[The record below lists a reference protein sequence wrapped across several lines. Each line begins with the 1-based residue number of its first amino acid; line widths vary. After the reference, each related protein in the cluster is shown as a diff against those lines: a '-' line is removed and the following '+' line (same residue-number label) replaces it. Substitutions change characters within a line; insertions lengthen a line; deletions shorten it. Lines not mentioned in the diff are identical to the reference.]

1 MTDLGTLGGTSSF
14 GEGINASGQ
23 VTGDSNTTGNAA
35 LHAFLYTPANGMVD
49 LNTLLPS
56 GSGWT
61 LISAFAINDAGQIT
75 GSGTN
80 HSGFSHAFLLTPPPA
95 VTADLSIRKSGPPRV
110 RSGGNLNYAI
120 AVANKGPNGAS
131 FRNRH
136 GYSAGRDNSRQR
148 HAHTG
153 ELHRH
158 EDGDL

>member
-1 MTDLGTLGGTSSF
+1 MSDLGTLGGSYSA
-14 GEGINASGQ
+14 GNAINTSGQ
-23 VTGDSNTTGNAA
+23 VTGFSLTTGNTA
-35 LHAFLYTPANGMVD
+35 LHAFLYTAANGMVD

-80 HSGFSHAFLLTPPPA
+80 PSGFSHAFLLTPPPA